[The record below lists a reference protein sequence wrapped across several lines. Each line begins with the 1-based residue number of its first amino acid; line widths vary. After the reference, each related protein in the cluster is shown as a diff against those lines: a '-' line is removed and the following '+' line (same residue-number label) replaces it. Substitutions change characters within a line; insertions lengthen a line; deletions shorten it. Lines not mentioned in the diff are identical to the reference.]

1 MSVQKAVVYNIV
13 SSVLSFT
20 GMAVGVW
27 IGEHEAAT
35 QYIYAF
41 TAGTFLYI
49 SLADLVSMHRDYNAG
64 CSLNHKYQA
73 RGLLVQCSMMRLCTY
88 GSSPCLMDL
97 PNHISL
103 YTMGMAPLK
112 FRWMLVTK

>member
-1 MSVQKAVVYNIV
+1 MLLKAGMSVQKAVVYNIV

-35 QYIYAF
+35 QWIYAF

-49 SLADLVSMHRDYNAG
+49 SLADLVSMHTDHNVEH
-64 CSLNHKYQA
+64 SLNQNCNA
-73 RGLLVQCSMMRLCTY
+73 AGLLVLFSMMHLCIY
-88 GSSPCLMDL
+88 GP
-97 PNHISL
+97 
-103 YTMGMAPLK
+103 
-112 FRWMLVTK
+112 

>member
-20 GMAVGVW
+20 GMAIGVW

-35 QYIYAF
+35 QWIYAF

-49 SLADLVSMHRDYNAG
+49 SLADLVSTHRDYNTEH
-64 CSLNHKYQA
+64 SLNHKYQA
-73 RGLLVQCSMMRLCTY
+73 RGLMVQLSMMHLRTH
-88 GSSPCLMDL
+88 GSL
-97 PNHISL
+97 
-103 YTMGMAPLK
+103 
-112 FRWMLVTK
+112 

>member
-20 GMAVGVW
+20 GMAIGVC

-35 QYIYAF
+35 QWIYAF

-49 SLADLVSMHRDYNAG
+49 SLADLVSMHRDYNAE

-73 RGLLVQCSMMRLCTY
+73 RGLLVQFSMMHLCTY
-88 GSSPCLMDL
+88 GSQ
-97 PNHISL
+97 
-103 YTMGMAPLK
+103 
-112 FRWMLVTK
+112 